1 MATIESKGQFF
12 TKGIDSHDE
21 SIRIANWN
29 AVVSRV
35 GSYTLV
41 TLNVQQ
47 IRSAA
52 VQCCTILLQISKMVL
67 CVLMKDRSNNEL
79 FKISTFSS

>member
-1 MATIESKGQFF
+1 MTTIESKGQFF

-21 SIRIANWN
+21 SIHIANWN

-47 IRSAA
+47 IRSQLQFSAA
-52 VQCCTILLQISKMVL
+52 QFYYRYKKWSFVY
-67 CVLMKDRSNNEL
+67 
-79 FKISTFSS
+79 